1 MYRTISPREG
11 SWFPSRSRC
20 RRMPGSIWFRR
31 RRARIRRSCT
41 HSGNGWSLPPLLPPR
56 ANPEPVRFFSHR
68 TKDLRLVARLWHG
81 TLPGHTN
88 RAPAGRI
95 SAKGRVEHGG
105 DALMSQPGSS
115 ETPQIKSRISAILR
129 ATSGNFLEQ
138 FDFFLFGF
146 YAQAIAKA
154 FFPAQNETAA
164 LLNAFGVFWLGA
176 LMRPIGAVVLGA
188 YIDRIGR
195 RQGLIVT
202 LAIMAV
208 GTVVIAFCPT
218 YATIGVAAPIIVL
231 IGRLLQGFSAGVE
244 LGGVSVYLAE
254 ISTPGNRGFYTSF
267 QSSSQQVAIF
277 VAAILGFVLSE
288 MMPADTVAAWG
299 WRIPFFIGC
308 LIIPFIFLLRR
319 TLEETPEFLKMK
331 KHPTASEVFA
341 SAVANWRIV
350 ILGMMIAVLTT
361 TTFYFVTVYTPT
373 FGKNVLKLSSADALL
388 VTVLVAVGNFIWNP
402 VGGALSDRVGRKP
415 VLLAIATLSLLTAY
429 PALHW
434 LVADPSFGKMLT
446 VEMMFSFYFGVYSG
460 TMLGALVEI
469 VPAHVRT
476 TCFSMAFAL
485 AAGLFGTFTPFASTW
500 LIDHTGD
507 KASPGFWLMCAA
519 ASGIVAAIVIY
530 RAGAVERREA
540 VAT

>member
-1 MYRTISPREG
+1 
-11 SWFPSRSRC
+11 
-20 RRMPGSIWFRR
+20 
-31 RRARIRRSCT
+31 
-41 HSGNGWSLPPLLPPR
+41 
-56 ANPEPVRFFSHR
+56 
-68 TKDLRLVARLWHG
+68 
-81 TLPGHTN
+81 
-88 RAPAGRI
+88 
-95 SAKGRVEHGG
+95 
-105 DALMSQPGSS
+105 MSQPGSS

-146 YAQAIAKA
+146 YASAIAKA
-154 FFPAQNETAA
+154 FFPSQNETAA
-164 LLNAFGVFWLGA
+164 LLNTFGVFWLGA
-176 LMRPIGAVVLGA
+176 LMRPVGAIVLGA

-208 GTVVIAFCPT
+208 GTVVIAFCPS
-218 YATIGVAAPIIVL
+218 YATIGVAAPVIVL

-277 VAAILGFVLSE
+277 VAATLGFVLSE

-331 KHPTASEVFA
+331 KHPTAREVFA

-373 FGKNVLKLSSADALL
+373 FGKTVLKLSSQDALL
-388 VTVLVAVGNFIWNP
+388 VTLMVAVTNFFWNP
-402 VGGALSDRVGRKP
+402 VGGAVSDRIGRKP
-415 VLLAIATLSLLTAY
+415 VLLTIAALSFLTAY
-429 PALHW
+429 PALNW
-434 LVADPSFGKMLT
+434 LVAAPTFGKMLA

-460 TMLGALVEI
+460 TMLGCLVEI

-476 TCFSMAFAL
+476 TCFSLAFAL
-485 AAGLFGTFTPFASTW
+485 AAALFGTFTPFAATW

-519 ASGIVAAIVIY
+519 TLGIIATLTVY
-530 RAGAVERREA
+530 RGGRTIATREA
-540 VAT
+540 VAA